1 MKFTHCKSTI
11 YAKLVDL
18 KDQVF
23 ICSKIILVECQG
35 NTPKNKWAVMIY
47 ISHLGLKDAGDIRL
61 HQKIRS

>member
-11 YAKLVDL
+11 HAKLVDL

-35 NTPKNKWAVMIY
+35 NTQEQMGGHDIHLPSWAKRCRGHTFTSKNT
-47 ISHLGLKDAGDIRL
+47 
-61 HQKIRS
+61 